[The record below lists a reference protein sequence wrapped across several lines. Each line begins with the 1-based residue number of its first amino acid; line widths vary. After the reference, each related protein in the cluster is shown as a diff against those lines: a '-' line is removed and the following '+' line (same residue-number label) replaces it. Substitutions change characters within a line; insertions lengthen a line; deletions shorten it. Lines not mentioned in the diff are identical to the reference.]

1 MPSSIRFLHV
11 DKPDFGELVS
21 EFLLRMCESIE
32 VEVET
37 DVNEIRVG
45 ETGGGF
51 YYEDDGPGIPEDE
64 REKVFKPGYSTKTEE
79 DGAGMGMASVRQIVL
94 AHDWGITVEDAEEL
108 EGARFEVRT

>member
-1 MPSSIRFLHV
+1 MR
-11 DKPDFGELVS
+11 D
-21 EFLLRMCESIE
+21 SIE

-94 AHDWGITVEDAEEL
+94 AHDWGITVEEAEEL